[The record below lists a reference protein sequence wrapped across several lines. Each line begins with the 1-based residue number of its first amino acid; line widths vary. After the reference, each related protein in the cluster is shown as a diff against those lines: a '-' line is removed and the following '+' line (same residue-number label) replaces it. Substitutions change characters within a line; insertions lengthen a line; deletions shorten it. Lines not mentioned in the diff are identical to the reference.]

1 MPTKKQ
7 GTWRFGIICGLQKRS
22 TTTSGSRTSPFSAVS
37 VRRGTTSTTGTQTLT
52 DAERRTAMPSDEL
65 RLLRLVAK
73 AAMDVYAVS
82 IDAPDNPLAVADA
95 ESDLGEALT
104 FYAEWKCEQRHNELK
119 RLREVATAS
128 RDMLE
133 SVKVIDVGAAGTETT
148 YSERKQV
155 T

>member
-1 MPTKKQ
+1 
-7 GTWRFGIICGLQKRS
+7 
-22 TTTSGSRTSPFSAVS
+22 
-37 VRRGTTSTTGTQTLT
+37 
-52 DAERRTAMPSDEL
+52 MPSDEL